1 MNDLFRFRNFER
13 KAKNRSMK
21 TIIIY
26 TSSNRGTERA
36 VKKLSQ
42 KLSGEVET
50 IDLKHHH
57 NPPLDEFDRI
67 IIGGSIHSGKIQQRI
82 NYFCLTHMNIFRTKE
97 IGLFI
102 CCTHEPEIARD
113 VIQNA
118 FPEELHQMAKTE
130 AIFSGKFN
138 FEEMNLVKRILV
150 KRVPR
155 IRERVSSLDPEI
167 IDRFAVRMEKTYHP
181 FMFLV

>member
-1 MNDLFRFRNFER
+1 
-13 KAKNRSMK
+13 MK

-26 TSSNRGTERA
+26 TSSKGCTERA
-36 VKKLSQ
+36 VRELSQ

-50 IDLKHHH
+50 IDLMHHH
-57 NPPLDEFDRI
+57 SPDLSNYNRI

-82 NYFCLTHMNIFRTKE
+82 NYFCLTHMHVLRTRE

-102 CCTHEPEIARD
+102 CCSHEPEVARD
-113 VIQNA
+113 TIEHA

-130 AIFSGKFN
+130 AIFSGKVN
-138 FEEMNLVKRILV
+138 LDDMNLVKRILV
-150 KRVPR
+150 KKVALV
-155 IRERVSSLDPEI
+155 REHVSNPDSEI

>member
-1 MNDLFRFRNFER
+1 
-13 KAKNRSMK
+13 MK

-26 TSSNRGTERA
+26 TSSNSCTDKA
-36 VKKLSQ
+36 VQELSQ

-50 IDLKHHH
+50 IDLKHHFSPSL
-57 NPPLDEFDRI
+57 NEFDRI

-82 NYFCLTHMNIFRTKE
+82 NYFCLTHMHILRAKE

-102 CCTHEPEIARD
+102 CCSHNTETAQEEIN
-113 VIQNA
+113 NA

-130 AIFSGKFN
+130 AIFRGNLNLEGMS
-138 FEEMNLVKRILV
+138 LVKRILV
-150 KRVPR
+150 KRMARV
-155 IRERVSSLDPEI
+155 RESEANLDEAS
-167 IDRFAVRMEKTYHP
+167 IDRFANRMERTYSP

>member
-1 MNDLFRFRNFER
+1 
-13 KAKNRSMK
+13 MK

-26 TSSNRGTERA
+26 TSSNGCTERA
-36 VKKLSQ
+36 VRELSQ

-50 IDLKHHH
+50 VDLMHHH
-57 NPPLDEFDRI
+57 SPPLDEYDRI
-67 IIGGSIHSGKIQQRI
+67 IIGGSIHSEKIQQRI
-82 NYFCLTHMNIFRTKE
+82 NYFCLTHMHVFRTKE

-102 CCTHEPEIARD
+102 CCSHEPETARGA
-113 VIQNA
+113 IENA

-130 AIFSGKFN
+130 AIFRGKIN
-138 FEEMNLVKRILV
+138 LDEMNIVKRILV
-150 KRVPR
+150 KRVALV
-155 IRERVSSLDPEI
+155 REHVSNLDSEI

>member
-1 MNDLFRFRNFER
+1 
-13 KAKNRSMK
+13 MK

-26 TSSNRGTERA
+26 TSSNGCTERA
-36 VKKLSQ
+36 VRELSQ

-50 IDLKHHH
+50 VDLMHHH
-57 NPPLDEFDRI
+57 SPPLDEYDRI
-67 IIGGSIHSGKIQQRI
+67 IIGGSIHSEKIQQRI
-82 NYFCLTHMNIFRTKE
+82 NFFCLTHMHVFRTKE

-102 CCTHEPEIARD
+102 CCSHEPEIARGA
-113 VIQNA
+113 IENA

-130 AIFSGKFN
+130 AIFRGKIN
-138 FEEMNLVKRILV
+138 LDEMNIVKRILV
-150 KRVPR
+150 KKVALV
-155 IRERVSSLDPEI
+155 REHVSNLDSEI

>member
-1 MNDLFRFRNFER
+1 
-13 KAKNRSMK
+13 MK

-26 TSSNRGTERA
+26 TSSNGCTGKVVGE
-36 VKKLSQ
+36 LSQ

-50 IDLKHHH
+50 IDLRHHH
-57 NPPLDEFDRI
+57 SPPLNEFDRI

-82 NYFCLTHMNIFRTKE
+82 NSFCLTHMHLLRTKE

-102 CCTHEPEIARD
+102 CCSHHPEIAQEE
-113 VIQNA
+113 INEA

-130 AIFSGKFN
+130 AIFRGVLNLEGMS
-138 FEEMNLVKRILV
+138 LVKRILV
-150 KRVPR
+150 KKVARV
-155 IRERVSSLDPEI
+155 RENVSELDADS
-167 IDRFAVRMEKTYHP
+167 IDRFANRMERTYNQ

>member
-1 MNDLFRFRNFER
+1 
-13 KAKNRSMK
+13 MK

-26 TSSNRGTERA
+26 TSSNSCTERA
-36 VKKLSQ
+36 VKELSK

-50 IDLKHHH
+50 IDLMHHH
-57 NPPLDEFDRI
+57 SPPLDEYDRI
-67 IIGGSIHSGKIQQRI
+67 IIGGSIHSEKIQQRI
-82 NYFCLTHMNIFRTKE
+82 NYFCLTHMHVFRAKE

-102 CCTHEPEIARD
+102 CCSHEPEIARD
-113 VIQNA
+113 AIENA

-130 AIFSGKFN
+130 AIFRGKIN
-138 FEEMNLVKRILV
+138 LDEMNIVKRILV
-150 KRVPR
+150 KKVALV
-155 IRERVSSLDPEI
+155 REHVSNLDSEI